1 MSEVIE
7 PGEKKM
13 VDVFSDVDRATAM
26 TANPAG
32 YAVAELGAQD
42 ERIVTLAAD
51 MSNTVADFIARFPER
66 YLELGIAETNSVSVA
81 AGLATAGL
89 LPYIYSMSPFGML
102 KTAEQWRT
110 DVDYNHLPVRLV
122 GRLSGLAM
130 GYFGTSHY
138 AVEDIAIARTM
149 NNTTVLSPGDPAS
162 TVALMRS
169 TASLDGPVYIRIAEG
184 VGKVHDA
191 APAYA
196 YGTWPRLRSGGD
208 ITLIGHGLGLG
219 LAAAAAELLFEH
231 DSIEADV
238 FDAAYLRPYDETAL
252 LESARKTGTVLTI
265 EEHSVVGGLGSIV
278 AETVGRAGL
287 AVRLAQVALP
297 DQDLEVGVPAELYE
311 YYGLTVAG
319 VVDHARKLVK
329 R

>member
-1 MSEVIE
+1 
-7 PGEKKM
+7 
-13 VDVFSDVDRATAM
+13 
-26 TANPAG
+26 
-32 YAVAELGAQD
+32 
-42 ERIVTLAAD
+42 
-51 MSNTVADFIARFPER
+51 
-66 YLELGIAETNSVSVA
+66 
-81 AGLATAGL
+81 
-89 LPYIYSMSPFGML
+89 MSPFGML

-169 TASLDGPVYIRIAEG
+169 TADRDGPVYIRIAEG
-184 VGKVHDA
+184 VGKVYDE
-191 APAYA
+191 APEYA

-208 ITLIGHGLGLG
+208 VTLIGHGLGLG

-238 FDAAYLRPYDETAL
+238 FDAAYLRPYDEAAL
-252 LESARKTGTVLTI
+252 LASAGQTGRVLTV

-287 AVRLAQVALP
+287 AVQLAQVALP
-297 DQDLEVGVPAELYE
+297 DADLEVGVPAELYE
-311 YYGLTVAG
+311 YYGLTIAG
-319 VVDHARKLVK
+319 VVDHARRLVK